1 MKKLKRDK
9 NALCSYA
16 TALFVETMHAQ
27 PLGKHSRL
35 FTVLVRNVF

>member
-16 TALFVETMHAQ
+16 TALFAETMHAH
-27 PLGKHSRL
+27 PTH
-35 FTVLVRNVF
+35 